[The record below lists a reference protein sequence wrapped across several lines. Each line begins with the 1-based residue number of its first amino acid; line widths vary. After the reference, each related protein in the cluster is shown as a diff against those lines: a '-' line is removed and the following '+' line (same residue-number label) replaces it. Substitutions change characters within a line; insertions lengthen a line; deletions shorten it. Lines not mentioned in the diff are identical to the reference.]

1 MHVGLIEIFVGVWE
15 IIRSVN
21 NRNPYLKRTAKK
33 KATTGRTFDIADE
46 DVAEA

>member
-1 MHVGLIEIFVGVWE
+1 MC
-15 IIRSVN
+15 RSLGN
-21 NRNPYLKRTAKK
+21 NTSVKNRKPYLKRTAKK